1 MGIFSRWG
9 QTNYLTHQLQG
20 STMTMSKP
28 NAYIRSKVQ
37 GQRSNN
43 MILSKPKLVMRT
55 WRSVVRFPD
64 PLQSGNQTRRSGAGD
79 AKVAVL
85 WSKSSG
91 MAHFPRIHNPNASL
105 DSNFVISLCVLDF
118 SAHFLFSL
126 SKQATAIS
134 GGYFEISGAA
144 FWLAAPAWYFKLK
157 FAKGGRAFRSQIKVG
172 T

>member
-9 QTNYLTHQLQG
+9 QTNYLTHQLQA
-20 STMTMSKP
+20 STMIMSKP
-28 NAYIRSKVQ
+28 NACLRSKFQ

-43 MILSKPKLVMRT
+43 MILSKPKMVVQT
-55 WRSVVRFPD
+55 WR
-64 PLQSGNQTRRSGAGD
+64 LGAED
-79 AKVAVL
+79 AKVVL
-85 WSKSSG
+85 MWSKSSG

-144 FWLAAPAWYFKLK
+144 FWLSAPAWYFKLK